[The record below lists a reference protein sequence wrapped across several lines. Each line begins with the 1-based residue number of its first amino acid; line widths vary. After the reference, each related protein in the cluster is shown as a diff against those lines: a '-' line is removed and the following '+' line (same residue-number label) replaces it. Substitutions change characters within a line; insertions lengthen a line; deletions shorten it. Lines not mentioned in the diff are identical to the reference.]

1 MEKTISSIAN
11 TNKDYFLPNTTSTS
25 SNYGYLITISL
36 TTILAVTLIAL
47 ALWHGSKILNHELNT
62 IRNEVKE
69 TIRLELKAQ
78 QEENQRL
85 IQTIDMLTKLQFH
98 PQTKLN
104 AWSSVFLIS
113 TKTQYNSIVF
123 SSKDID
129 LIIINYF
136 WFYFI

>member
-104 AWSSVFLIS
+104 A
-113 TKTQYNSIVF
+113 
-123 SSKDID
+123 
-129 LIIINYF
+129 
-136 WFYFI
+136 